1 MDHFEKA
8 LNGWPMRSGPT
19 PKPKLIIDADSKLVA
34 LAHPGI
40 FVFGPMRYYMHRYV
54 DGTEHGIKLMF
65 EALPYLAKEA
75 GCNGSGGYIP
85 TLPWFIQILE
95 DNEDWKRGTETEQ
108 WEFHWKNVDYV

>member
-1 MDHFEKA
+1 
-8 LNGWPMRSGPT
+8 
-19 PKPKLIIDADSKLVA
+19 
-34 LAHPGI
+34 
-40 FVFGPMRYYMHRYV
+40 MHRYV